1 MIRVL
6 TVLGLMIFVSACAN
20 KKIAP
25 DPTNVTTAKGVISF
39 WGAWVKDKGD
49 KFDINLHVQNEDQD
63 QGIIIYLSDIRCSHG
78 GRRGEIKH
86 TFFNTGE
93 RTIDFRPGEKKAF
106 NLVCRTGSDGRGG
119 EILIGVDRVYSNP
132 GLDGRTVGKVIAKGL
147 VWKHSSPK

>member
-1 MIRVL
+1 MIRAL
-6 TVLGLMIFVSACAN
+6 AILSLLIFVSACAN

-25 DPTNVTTAKGVISF
+25 DPTNVTTAKG
-39 WGAWVKDKGD
+39 D
-49 KFDINLHVQNEDQD
+49 KFDINLHVQNEDPD
-63 QGIIIYLSDIRCSHG
+63 QGIIIYLSDIRCSRG
-78 GRRGEIKH
+78 GRRGEMKH

-93 RTIDFRPGEKKAF
+93 RTIDFRPGEKKDF